1 VGRGALRVPWP
12 LMRPNGD
19 RLLLTLADLLT
30 IVAPVLA
37 DWNESHLF
45 NERWP
50 GHAGFHGVVALA
62 MATSLSGFA
71 IWRLWSPSGD
81 PRGGRALAAAVPL
94 GYWAPFFAATRFPGA
109 AVEDPPHMV
118 PRVAG
123 VPTNLLGAAPTTVTA
138 AAGWLLDRQLRP

>member
-1 VGRGALRVPWP
+1 
-12 LMRPNGD
+12 MRRNGG

-50 GHAGFHGVVALA
+50 GHARFHGVVSLA
-62 MATSLSGFA
+62 MATTLSGFA
-71 IWRLWSPSGD
+71 IWRLWSPASD
-81 PRGGRALAAAVPL
+81 TRSGRALAAAVPL
-94 GYWAPFFAATRFPGA
+94 AYWAPFFAATRFPGA
-109 AVEDPPHMV
+109 DVEDPPHAV

-123 VPTNLLGAAPTTVTA
+123 VPTNLLGAAATSATA